1 MPSPYISKPVAKP
14 KLPAPSFRYASNT
27 YVLLA
32 YAKMKNKPF
41 TVEAVRNFNLKYS
54 ENSQVTRAIKVLL
67 NNGSISKVTEDS
79 WIITPTGIQQIID
92 FAARRSIVATWD
104 REK

>member
-1 MPSPYISKPVAKP
+1 MPSPHIPKARAKP

-67 NNGSISKVTEDS
+67 NNGSINQVTEDS
-79 WIITPTGIQQIID
+79 WIITPMGVQQIID
-92 FAARRSIVATWD
+92 FAARRTVTVLDS
-104 REK
+104 